1 AAPKTR
7 PWAADLLRW
16 LLRFSLRHLQ
26 MPSLRCSAPPCI
38 SATQERSVA
47 RSREPFKPNSSLGP
61 SRLVHNCWGG
71 LVRERR
77 RQGRRQNRTKETSVM
92 RARFAV
98 IWGLLTALIAG
109 IAAYVAYGA
118 GLATKVATTA
128 GAGDG
133 VVPYHYYGYGWG
145 FGFFPF
151 FGFFFILL
159 LLFLVFRPRRW
170 GRGGPWM
177 GGG

>member
-1 AAPKTR
+1 
-7 PWAADLLRW
+7 
-16 LLRFSLRHLQ
+16 
-26 MPSLRCSAPPCI
+26 
-38 SATQERSVA
+38 
-47 RSREPFKPNSSLGP
+47 
-61 SRLVHNCWGG
+61 
-71 LVRERR
+71 
-77 RQGRRQNRTKETSVM
+77 M

-177 GGG
+177 GGGYGPGGPGGIEQRLNDWHQKAHSGEEAPKA